1 MNTFNQHFEF
11 AAPRVPVASPVDGM
25 MPVDSLDRPIIVEI
39 VLWSGAQKGY
49 YLELVLDSVIA
60 GESRI
65 LTETDIPGDIIKLA
79 LDERYLK
86 DAGRYTLGFQVTNPI
101 NEVQENSPLIPLIID
116 RTAPGSTL
124 LAAIIFPHFNYGEVL
139 SGVIPGYADMQVGDS
154 IQTLCNGVAGPVHIV
169 VAEDLTERPPH
180 ISFTREF
187 LQGLDSENVTFTYQ
201 VSDRAGN
208 ASVMAQR
215 VEMSM
220 QR

>member
-1 MNTFNQHFEF
+1 MKFENIAQLPAPVLPAMESDGLIKVKDLVSPIAVYCTAQGIIKENDSFELMINGHHTGVIQIISEPWSQNRVEFSFDMRPDFF
-11 AAPRVPVASPVDGM
+11 AEDGEYTIGYQWLASPG
-25 MPVDSLDRPIIVEI
+25 
-39 VLWSGAQKGY
+39 G
-49 YLELVLDSVIA
+49 
-60 GESRI
+60 SRS
-65 LTETDIPGDIIKLA
+65 
-79 LDERYLK
+79 
-86 DAGRYTLGFQVTNPI
+86 
-101 NEVQENSPLIPLIID
+101 NSSTTTIRID

-169 VAEDLTERPPH
+169 IAEDLTERPPH